1 MNTTINKGEKEEEG
15 VGGLMNFGLKLI
27 TPWELIAKALGEE
40 ITKNTVRHFLQTY
53 GRLNT
58 FSLPQPKRPTLA
70 HQTLNH
76 LMTLTYVRFTQ

>member
-40 ITKNTVRHFLQTY
+40 ITKNTVGHFLQTY

-58 FSLPQPKRPTLA
+58 FSLPQPKNQHLLTQIL
-70 HQTLNH
+70 TH
-76 LMTLTYVRFTQ
+76 LMTLTHVCFAQ